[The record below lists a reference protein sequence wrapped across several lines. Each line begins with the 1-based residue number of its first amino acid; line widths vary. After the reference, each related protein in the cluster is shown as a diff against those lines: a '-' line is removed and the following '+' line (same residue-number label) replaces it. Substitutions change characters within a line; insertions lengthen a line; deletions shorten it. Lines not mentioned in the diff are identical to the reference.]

1 MITTRDG
8 SDLGRFGADL
18 ITTTGSVTGKWVAIY
33 AVENATFSTLTAA
46 GVDITGSLAA
56 ATFAAGELIRGWF
69 TRITLASGVV
79 YAYKGAIDG

>member
-18 ITTTGSVTGKWVAIY
+18 VTTTSSITGKWCAIY
-33 AVENATFSTLTAA
+33 MVENTTFSTLTCADLD
-46 GVDITGSLAA
+46 VTGSLLA

-69 TRITLASGVV
+69 TRITMSSGVV
-79 YAYKGAIDG
+79 WAYKASIDG